1 MTTDHICSCE
11 LILKVGCNEYDEIST
26 AITSLLRSCSITD
39 QNFFSL
45 ERQIQPTTYF
55 GSFTTHSLTSKIPIQ
70 CQSLSCVIFLT
81 HDILKKTEK
90 KDFFKS
96 IHIWNFHHKIELLD
110 EYKQIIARQDYYE
123 LSHLLPLWSISHIPY
138 NRHIIIRFN
147 IFTKNFD
154 LMLKFY
160 KHLFQRKPDSSKTGF
175 VLFNLSSSSSS
186 SSSINNKLLYQFS
199 IKYSPSIQ
207 SYTISQGAYLKFRLN
222 NLNYFIHEYTS
233 KLFTIN
239 KYEYYIYDPD
249 GNLLHLYL
257 QNISSNAKE
266 CISLKSLM
274 HTNDSGFGDSSD
286 PSMQL
291 FNSNISQIYPIYNDI
306 DSQSNSSNDSAQCSS
321 LSSNELNT
329 TIPTV
334 HHKHV
339 PSKNNISVRSAKKSE
354 IDYRLKHQQRTV
366 LPHISLKYPQWKPS
380 LYVSEPRLS
389 NIINYNNRYYSSM
402 NNIQQSNKIHSF
414 STNYFKSPVS
424 KGTSNNDDDTS
435 YGVDSPRI
443 QSETLTNPSTYGYLN
458 AFLLK
463 KQQQQSIDLHQFK
476 ENIAQRERHNVI
488 SIKSRPKSAPLTDQ
502 LSFTS
507 SLSTKILL
515 QQPIHNIST
524 PISNKSSQL
533 CSKSLTYEWKNSNND
548 TSNTDDEKL
557 NNTMN
562 QTRSPR
568 INIGITLDSRLR
580 KTPVLDMLRSTTMQ
594 SDIIEPQRLKR
605 TNSFRHGFIP
615 IARF

>member
-1 MTTDHICSCE
+1 MTTDHICPCE
-11 LILKVGCNEYDEIST
+11 LILKIGCNEYDEIST
-26 AITSLLRSCSITD
+26 AINSLLRSCFIND
-39 QNFFSL
+39 QKFFSV

-55 GSFTTHSLTSKIPIQ
+55 GSFTTHSTTSKIPIQ
-70 CQSLSCVIFLT
+70 CQSLSCVIFLP
-81 HDILKKTEK
+81 DEILKNNEK

-123 LSHLLPLWSISHIPY
+123 LSHLLPLWSISHIRY
-138 NRHIIIRFN
+138 NRQIIIRFN

-160 KHLFQRKPDSSKTGF
+160 KHLFQRKPNSSKTGF
-175 VLFNLSSSSSS
+175 VLFNLSSS
-186 SSSINNKLLYQFS
+186 INSKLLYQFS

-207 SYTISQGAYLKFRLN
+207 SYTISQGAYLKFQLN
-222 NLNYFIHEYTS
+222 NLNNFIHEYTS

-257 QNISSNAKE
+257 HNISSNTKE
-266 CISLKSLM
+266 CISLKPSI

-291 FNSNISQIYPIYNDI
+291 FNSNISQIYPLNNDI
-306 DSQSNSSNDSAQCSS
+306 DGQSYSSNDSAQCSS

-329 TIPTV
+329 IKSTV
-334 HHKHV
+334 HHNHV
-339 PSKNNISVRSAKKSE
+339 TSKNNISVRSAKKSE
-354 IDYRLKHQQRTV
+354 IDYRLKQQQRTV
-366 LPHISLKYPQWKPS
+366 LPHLSLKYPPWQPS
-380 LYVSEPRLS
+380 LYLSEPHLS

-402 NNIQQSNKIHSF
+402 NNMEKSNKIHSF
-414 STNYFKSPVS
+414 STNYFQSPIL
-424 KGTSNNDDDTS
+424 KNSNNNDYDTS
-435 YGVDSPRI
+435 YGVDSPHI
-443 QSETLTNPSTYGYLN
+443 QSETLINPSTYGYLN

-463 KQQQQSIDLHQFK
+463 KQQQQQQQQCIHSHKFK
-476 ENIAQRERHNVI
+476 ENVAQFEGSNII
-488 SIKSRPKSAPLTDQ
+488 SMTSRPKSAPLTDQ
-502 LSFTS
+502 S
-507 SLSTKILL
+507 SLSLWKPTEILP
-515 QQPIHNIST
+515 QQRIHNTST
-524 PISNKSSQL
+524 PISYKSSQL
-533 CSKSLTYEWKNSNND
+533 CSKSLTYELENSNND
-548 TSNTDDEKL
+548 TLNTDDEKI
-557 NNTMN
+557 NNTVN
-562 QTRSPR
+562 QIRSPR

-594 SDIIEPQRLKR
+594 SDIIEPKQLNR
-605 TNSFRHGFIP
+605 TNSLRHTFIP